1 MATKVERGGIESCIA
16 KVNTAIETLNQA
28 ASDVNTAMNE
38 LPAYWEGAAY
48 DKARGT
54 YEEEYQ
60 PLLTVTVPEAVG
72 SFRDYI
78 RHCMD
83 TILEIDSQLAG
94 A

>member
-1 MATKVERGGIESCIA
+1 MATKVERSGIEACIT

-28 ASDVNTAMNE
+28 AADVNSAMNE

-48 DKARGT
+48 EKARTT

-60 PLLTVTVPEAVG
+60 PLLTTTLPETIS

-78 RHCMD
+78 RGCME
-83 TILEIDSQLAG
+83 TILEIDSELAG
-94 A
+94 R